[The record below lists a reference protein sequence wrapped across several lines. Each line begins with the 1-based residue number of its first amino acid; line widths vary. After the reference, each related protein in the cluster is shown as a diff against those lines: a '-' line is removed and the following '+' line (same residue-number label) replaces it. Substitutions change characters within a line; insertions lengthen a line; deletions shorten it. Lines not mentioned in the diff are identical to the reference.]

1 MVGMTIEKRG
11 LGVSPVKGE
20 ASSIRKN
27 VGMQTFESGVPL
39 TKTIRDLGVGDTA
52 RFPIE
57 RHGSV
62 KAIVSRLRMELIR
75 TGWDAKVSVDYD
87 NFQVA
92 VRRVL

>member
-1 MVGMTIEKRG
+1 M
-11 LGVSPVKGE
+11 KGTWHFSCKGRV
-20 ASSIRKN
+20 SSIRKE
-27 VGMQTFESGVPL
+27 VSMQTNVSRVPL

-62 KAIVSRLRMELIR
+62 KAVVSRLRMELIR
-75 TGWDAKVSVDYD
+75 TGWDARVSVDYD

>member
-1 MVGMTIEKRG
+1 
-11 LGVSPVKGE
+11 
-20 ASSIRKN
+20 
-27 VGMQTFESGVPL
+27 MQTNELGMPL
-39 TKTIRDLGVGDTA
+39 TKTIRNLAVGDTA
-52 RFPIE
+52 KFPIE

-75 TGWDAKVSVDYD
+75 TGWDARVSVDYD

>member
-1 MVGMTIEKRG
+1 MQTIEMG
-11 LGVSPVKGE
+11 AP
-20 ASSIRKN
+20 I
-27 VGMQTFESGVPL
+27 
-39 TKTIRDLGVGDTA
+39 TKTIRELGIGDVA
-52 RFPIE
+52 KFPIE

-62 KAIVSRLRMELIR
+62 KAVVSRLRMELIR

>member
-1 MVGMTIEKRG
+1 
-11 LGVSPVKGE
+11 
-20 ASSIRKN
+20 
-27 VGMQTFESGVPL
+27 MQTNVSRIPL

-52 RFPIE
+52 KFPIE

-62 KAIVSRLRMELIR
+62 KAVVSRLRMELIR
-75 TGWDAKVSVDYD
+75 TGWDARVSVDYD